1 MVYLITF
8 MEGVITFISP
18 CLLPMLPVYILYFT
32 GDNDQHDR
40 STILYRALS
49 FVLGFTVVFTILG
62 AFAGTIGVYLRVYQ
76 NYVNIITGLIVV
88 IFCLNFLGVLNLK
101 LFKPGEHKFDQNGRL
116 SIFKAFIFGTIFALG
131 WTPCV
136 GAFLGSALLL
146 ASHQGSTLQGMLML
160 LLYSIGLGI
169 PFVLSAV
176 LIDRLKNTLD
186 FIKKNYKVINM
197 ISGLLLIL
205 MGILMMTG
213 IMSRLLALLSF

>member
-1 MVYLITF
+1 
-8 MEGVITFISP
+8 
-18 CLLPMLPVYILYFT
+18 
-32 GDNDQHDR
+32 
-40 STILYRALS
+40 
-49 FVLGFTVVFTILG
+49 
-62 AFAGTIGVYLRVYQ
+62 
-76 NYVNIITGLIVV
+76 
-88 IFCLNFLGVLNLK
+88 LK
-101 LFKPGEHKFDQNGRL
+101 LFKPGEHKFNQNGRL

-146 ASHQGSTLQGMLML
+146 ASHQGSTLQGMFML

-186 FIKKNYKVINM
+186 FIKKNYKIINM
-197 ISGLLLIL
+197 ISGLLLVL

>member
-1 MVYLITF
+1 MIYLITF

-32 GDNDQHDR
+32 GDNKQER
-40 STILYRALS
+40 STILNRS
-49 FVLGFTVVFTILG
+49 IFFVMGFTVIFTLLG
-62 AFAGTIGVYLRVYQ
+62 AFAGTIGVYLRIYQ

-88 IFCLNFLGVLNLK
+88 IFGLNFIGMLNLK
-101 LFKPGEHKFDQNGRL
+101 LFKQNGHKFNHSGDL
-116 SIFKAFIFGTIFALG
+116 STYKAFVFGMIFALG

-146 ASHQGSTLQGMLML
+146 ASQQGSTTQGMVML

-169 PFVLSAV
+169 PFVISAL

-186 FIKKNYKVINM
+186 FIKNNYKIINI

-213 IMSRLLALLSF
+213 MMSRLLAQLSF